1 MPEIRVTWNRDA
13 GPKAAVHDEEFTM
26 RAVRPIRSGA
36 RLASLPRAIVAAVLA
51 AALAAA
57 AAAAG
62 FGLKPGLWEIRIVKS
77 VVDGRDNTASI
88 TAMTD
93 RMQQMLA
100 SLPADQRAMLEA
112 KLKQSGIAQSNNGS
126 FRMCVSAAMA
136 KLDKPI
142 IDKDGRCQ
150 PGAVQHDGSETHYQ
164 FNCTVDGTTTVG
176 TGTATANGDSI
187 ATHVEMTVQ
196 QAGGQSHT
204 MQNDTALSFIG
215 ADCGDVLPADAARS
229 PQ

>member
-1 MPEIRVTWNRDA
+1 MPEISGTWNRNA
-13 GPKAAVHDEEFTM
+13 GPKATVHGEELTM
-26 RAVRPIRSGA
+26 RAVRPIRSAA
-36 RLASLPRAIVAAVLA
+36 RRTSLPRAIVAAVLVT
-51 AALAAA
+51 ALGAV

-88 TAMTD
+88 MAMTD
-93 RMQQMLA
+93 KMQQMLT
-100 SLPADQRAMLEA
+100 SLPADQRAMIEA
-112 KLKQSGIAQSNNGS
+112 KLKQSGVSQSNNGS
-126 FRMCVSAAMA
+126 FRMCVSPAMA

-150 PGAVQHDGSETHYQ
+150 PAVVQHDGSETRYQ

-176 TGTATANGDSI
+176 KGTATANGDSI
-187 ATHVEMTVQ
+187 TTHVEMTVQ

-204 MQNDTALSFIG
+204 MQNDTELSFIG
-215 ADCGDVLPADAARS
+215 ADCGDVQPADAARS
-229 PQ
+229 KQ

>member
-1 MPEIRVTWNRDA
+1 MPEMIVTWNRDV
-13 GPKAAVHDEEFTM
+13 GPKAAAHEEKFTM
-26 RAVRPIRSGA
+26 RAVRLIRST
-36 RLASLPRAIVAAVLA
+36 ASLTSWPRAILA
-51 AALAAA
+51 AALVAAFAAA

-62 FGLKPGLWEIRIVKS
+62 FGLKPGLWEIRIAKS

-88 TAMTD
+88 AAMSD
-93 RMQQMLA
+93 KMQQMLA
-100 SLPADQRAMLEA
+100 SLPADQRALIEA
-112 KLKQSGIAQSNNGS
+112 KLKQSGVSQSNSGS
-126 FRMCVSAAMA
+126 FRMCVSPAMA

-150 PGAVQHDGSETHYQ
+150 PAVVEHDGSETRYQ

-176 TGTATANGDSI
+176 KGTANANGDSI
-187 ATHVEMTVQ
+187 TTHVEMTVQ

-204 MQNDTALSFIG
+204 MLNDTELSFIG
-215 ADCGDVLPADAARS
+215 TDCGDVRPADAAHA